1 MLRRAVFA
9 LVLVGAAFG
18 GGAAING
25 PGLAWLKQTFAGGPT
40 IIVDGPPARGSA
52 PKSPLKQFPT
62 ANTPPLQ
69 LDPRRLPSAPPKKAA
84 APPAELAQADPPLL
98 PESPSTPAS
107 DLAPLPR
114 PTAPEVDAPPSLGS
128 IARSPAPV
136 PPRAMPIAPAPEPAS
151 LPPLDPGPSP
161 KSDPVARLASVET
174 PSPSPAPASKDWA
187 DLRRRMKALGVG
199 RYTIEGETD
208 GRVRFSCVIPV
219 DGLRA
224 VGHHFEAEGDDEYQ
238 AAEAALKR
246 IALWKA
252 TSPD

>member
-25 PGLAWLKQTFAGGPT
+25 PGLAWLKRTFTGPT
-40 IIVDGPPARGSA
+40 IIVDGAPAQPPASKG
-52 PKSPLKQFPT
+52 PLKQFPT

-69 LDPRRLPSAPPKKAA
+69 LDIPRVRAAASPKKKAA
-84 APPAELAQADPPLL
+84 PPVELAQADPPLL

-107 DLAPLPR
+107 DLAPLPKGA
-114 PTAPEVDAPPSLGS
+114 TPENEPPPLASIAQAPPT
-128 IARSPAPV
+128 PT
-136 PPRAMPIAPAPEPAS
+136 PPTTPAPEPAS
-151 LPPLDPGPSP
+151 MPPIDPGPMP
-161 KSDPVARLASVET
+161 KTDPVARLASVET
-174 PSPSPAPASKDWA
+174 TPAPAPSPSKDWA
-187 DLRRRMKALGVG
+187 DLRKRMKALGIG

-208 GRVRFSCVIPV
+208 GRVKFSCVIPV
-219 DGLRA
+219 EGLRA

-238 AAEAALKR
+238 AAEATLKR

-252 TSPD
+252 TASQD